1 MPASKLKLQFQKY
14 FKLSKSTYI
23 ILITTLTGFLKHF
36 EDVLTDSKSTSKVLR
51 STKVTDH
58 L

>member
-14 FKLSKSTYI
+14 FKLSKSTYT
-23 ILITTLTGFLKHF
+23 ILVTTLTGFLKHF
-36 EDVLTDSKSTSKVLR
+36 EDVLTDSKSPSKVLR